1 LRSSRLGVGEAANF
15 AILDF
20 NRLEITFA
28 IAPLDALRKAS
39 HENLRNLHALL
50 QSDGDHRAE
59 KADE

>member
-1 LRSSRLGVGEAANF
+1 VGEAAVPNF

-28 IAPLDALRKAS
+28 IAPLDASRKAS

-50 QSDGDHRAE
+50 QSDGDHCAE